1 MCAAATARGRR
12 RRRTTLNYRA
22 QKLALM
28 A

>member
-1 MCAAATARGRR
+1 MFAAATARG

-22 QKLALM
+22 QQKLALM

>member
-1 MCAAATARGRR
+1 MCAAATARGR